1 MSRGFI
7 LIEASISYI
16 VLSLALVALVPMFIL
31 SMRANKASEKVA
43 VATHLC
49 QELLEEVRLHRWDEA
64 TPAPAV
70 HIAAG
75 GALGVDAGETASDKR
90 TFDDVDDFDGWTES
104 PPQDPVMRP
113 LAAFATYSRSVAV
126 GYLNASFQPAG
137 APTDLKRVSVCAT
150 ALKMKPVCL
159 DTILTNR

>member
-1 MSRGFI
+1 MNRGFI

-31 SMRANKASEKVA
+31 SLRANAASEKVA
-43 VATHLC
+43 AALHLS

-75 GALGVDAGETASDKR
+75 GALGVDAGENAADKR

-113 LAAFATYSRSVAV
+113 LTADSMYTRTVAV
-126 GYLNASFQPAG
+126 RYVNSSFQVSA
-137 APTDLKRVSVCAT
+137 APTDLKQVTVCT
-150 ALKMKPVCL
+150 AAPGMKPVCL
-159 DTILTNR
+159 DTILSNR

>member
-16 VLSLALVALVPMFIL
+16 VLSLALIALVPLFIL
-31 SMRANKASEKVA
+31 SLRANKASEKVA
-43 VATHLC
+43 VATHLS
-49 QELLEEVRLHRWDEA
+49 QELLEEVRLHRWDQA

-75 GALGVDAGETASDKR
+75 GVLGLDAGENGADKR
-90 TFDDVDDFDGWTES
+90 TFNDIDDFNGWSES

-113 LAAFATYSRSVAV
+113 LPAFSTYSRAV
-126 GYLNASFQPAG
+126 TVRYLDASF
-137 APTDLKRVSVCAT
+137 APSASQTDLKQVTVCTT

-159 DTILTNR
+159 DTILANR

>member
-1 MSRGFI
+1 MNRGFI

-31 SMRANKASEKVA
+31 SLRANAASEKVA
-43 VATHLC
+43 VALHLS

-75 GALGVDAGETASDKR
+75 GALGVDAGENAADKR
-90 TFDDVDDFDGWTES
+90 TFDDVDDFNGWTES

-113 LAAFATYSRSVAV
+113 LAAFSSYTRTVSVQ
-126 GYLNASFQPAG
+126 YLNASFQVSG
-137 APTDLKRVSVCAT
+137 APTDLKQVAVCTSAPG
-150 ALKMKPVCL
+150 MKPVCL
-159 DTILTNR
+159 DTILSNR

>member
-16 VLSLALVALVPMFIL
+16 VLSLALVALVPMFLL
-31 SMRANKASEKVA
+31 SLRANKASEKVA
-43 VATHLC
+43 VATHLS

-64 TPAPAV
+64 TPAPSV

-75 GALGVDAGETASDKR
+75 SALGVDAGENASDKR
-90 TFDDVDDFDGWTES
+90 TFDDIDDFNGWAEA

-113 LAAFATYSRSVAV
+113 LTAFSTYSRSVTV
-126 GYLNASFQPAG
+126 RYLNSSFQTSG
-137 APTDLKRVSVCAT
+137 SPTDLKQVTVCT
-150 ALKMKPVCL
+150 AAPKMNPVCL
-159 DTILTNR
+159 DTILSNR